1 MRSVQQRK
9 QPFAFINTS
18 EKGFVF
24 FIQSSLFKLENPF
37 KCVLSAGKGSSDEIV
52 WHCLGYQCCAWSHPQ
67 LEMVNTE
74 HGVGA
79 AGFALC
85 PLELGFHGRADAHLL
100 WVHGQNCGKWDLMTS
115 GQPRPAEAF
124 G

>member
-24 FIQSSLFKLENPF
+24 FIQSSLFKLKNPF
-37 KCVLSAGKGSSDEIV
+37 KCAVSAGKGSSDESLALPGV
-52 WHCLGYQCCAWSHPQ
+52 SVLCTKPPRPV
-67 LEMVNTE
+67 MVNTE

-79 AGFALC
+79 AGFASV
-85 PLELGFHGRADAHLL
+85 PTGAGVS
-100 WVHGQNCGKWDLMTS
+100 WQG
-115 GQPRPAEAF
+115 
-124 G
+124 